1 MIAAS
6 GAGLFVGGLV
16 LGLAAGM
23 VVGPLVRLWISWREW
38 SEASREARLTED
50 VLARMDGRPWR
61 STR

>member
-1 MIAAS
+1 MIG
-6 GAGLFVGGLV
+6 GAFVGGLA
-16 LGLAAGM
+16 LGLLLGV

-50 VLARMDGRPWR
+50 VLEAMERRPWR